1 MLIAGLEK
9 FNSGELI
16 FDGYNFKNLNE
27 DELSDIRRKNIGIIF
42 QSFFLLPNF
51 TALENVNL
59 TLEINNINNGLN
71 KSKEIL
77 DKVGLKHRFN
87 HYPSQLSGGE
97 QQRVAIARSLV
108 MKPKLILADEPTGNL
123 DKINSSLISGIL
135 FDIVKDSGSSLIL
148 VTHDLPMA
156 LEICDRSIILN
167 NGEITTDMKTYE
179 ILKDKKIMEENRLEL
194 PYGFALHHLEE

>member
-1 MLIAGLEK
+1 MC
-9 FNSGELI
+9 
-16 FDGYNFKNLNE
+16 
-27 DELSDIRRKNIGIIF
+27 IRD
-42 QSFFLLPNF
+42 S
-51 TALENVNL
+51 
-59 TLEINNINNGLN
+59 INNGLN

-148 VTHDLPMA
+148 VTHDTKIA
-156 LEICDRSIILN
+156 N
-167 NGEITTDMKTYE
+167 KAN
-179 ILKDKKIMEENRLEL
+179 KKIEIND
-194 PYGFALHHLEE
+194 GKII